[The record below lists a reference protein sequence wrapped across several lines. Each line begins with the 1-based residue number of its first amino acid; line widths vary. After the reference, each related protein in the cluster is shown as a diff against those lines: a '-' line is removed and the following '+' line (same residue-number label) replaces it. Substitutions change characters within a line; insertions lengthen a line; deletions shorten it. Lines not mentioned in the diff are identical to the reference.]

1 MFLLKVGAS
10 LFIYLTLHARLIL
23 CLLTAVASTFE
34 SVPNDFWESCG
45 SFSPRLMYA
54 VGVIHGVLR
63 ARQMFGAVG
72 LSQSYPID
80 GSTYMHAIE
89 SLIAASSPNNT
100 SGNNIAF
107 LCDMLTSVI
116 SQPFNYNHE

>member
-1 MFLLKVGAS
+1 
-10 LFIYLTLHARLIL
+10 
-23 CLLTAVASTFE
+23 
-34 SVPNDFWESCG
+34 
-45 SFSPRLMYA
+45 MYA
-54 VGVIHGVLR
+54 VGVIHGVVG